1 MWIVRL
7 ALRRPYTFVVASLV
21 LLLLTPFVLMRTPTD
36 IFPSINI
43 PVVSIIWQYTGLDAK
58 DIEQRMNFMQERFL
72 TTTVN
77 DIEHIESNA
86 YNGIGVIKVFFRE
99 GTSVDAGVAQ
109 ITSTAQTAVRV
120 MPPGTTPPLIIRYSA
135 STVPILQYSVTS
147 SKRSEQEIF
156 DIAVNQIRIGLAT
169 VPGAAMPYPY
179 GGKMRLVSVD
189 LDLQA
194 LKAKNMAPLDVV
206 NALNA
211 QNLVLPSG
219 TAKIGSTEYAVDL
232 NTTTETMA
240 ELGDLPL
247 KTVNGAII
255 HLSDVAQVR
264 DGYAPQQNVVRNEG
278 VRGALMTI
286 YKTGAA
292 STLDV
297 VSGIKGALPR
307 ILSGLPSDL
316 EVKEFSDQSIFVR
329 AAISGVVREAVVA
342 AALTALMILLFLGSW
357 RSTLII
363 ALSIPLSVLS
373 SIVTLSA
380 LGETIN
386 LMTLGGLALAV
397 GILVDDATV
406 AIENIHRHMASGKGL
421 DDAILDG
428 AQEIAMPA
436 FVSTLCICIVFVP
449 MFFLTG
455 VAHYLF
461 VPLAEAVVF
470 AMLASYVLSRTLVPT
485 LVMWFYRNVQHYPQ
499 AHEKT
504 ETHSPMPGGSGD
516 TEYTREHH
524 TRHEELA
531 DRAVRAPSTPAGSP
545 WLRPFAAVQS
555 SFERGF
561 ERCREEYRLLLG
573 AILHHRVPFA
583 IIFLSFCAASLLLV
597 PQLGQDFF
605 PSVDA
610 GHFRLHMRAR
620 SGTRIEETAK
630 LVDEVEVDIR
640 QEIPA
645 KDFHGMLDNIGVP
658 ASSINLTYSDNGV
671 VGTGDAD
678 ILVSL
683 KEGHRPTDEYIK
695 RLRANLNRKFPG
707 VTFYFLPADIVSQSI
722 NFGLPAPFDVQVV
735 GRNQVKNRA
744 VAARLAEK
752 IRQVPGAVDV
762 RIQQPA
768 DLPKLNFDIDRDKA
782 SEMGL
787 TEKDVANSVLLSL
800 SGSGQ
805 VSPIYW
811 LDTSLGLQYLVN
823 VRVPEHHMDS
833 LAALNAIPIN
843 ASQPGEGNVQLL
855 ANLAKMT
862 RTNSSPVFSH
872 YNIAP
877 VIDVF
882 GGVSGRDLGGVLHDL
897 KPLIA
902 KAEQELPRGSFI
914 MLRGQAETMHS
925 SFTGLGIGLVMAI
938 VLIYLLLVVNFQSWL
953 DPFIII
959 TALPGALAGV
969 VWALHLSLTTLSVPA
984 LMGAIMSLGVA
995 TANSVLVV
1003 TFARNALQQGLD
1015 PLSAAWEA
1023 GVGRLRPVL
1032 MTAAAMVIGMF
1043 PMALAMGEGGEQN
1056 APLGRAVIGGLVLAT
1071 VATLFFVPVVF
1082 SLMHRRATV
1091 PVKPRPGIAPEI
1103 GGLPAAAGI

>member
-7 ALRRPYTFVVASLV
+7 ALRRPYTFVVAALV
-21 LLLLTPFVLMRTPTD
+21 LLLLTPFVLLRTPTD

-43 PVVSIIWQYTGLDAK
+43 PVVSIVWTYTGLDAQE
-58 DIEQRMNFMQERFL
+58 IEQRINYNQERSL

-109 ITSTAQTAVRV
+109 VTAISQTIIRSL
-120 MPPGTTPPLIIRYSA
+120 PPGTTPPLIIRYSA
-135 STVPILQYSVTS
+135 STVPILQYSIS
-147 SKRSEQEIF
+147 SPKLSEQEIF
-156 DIAVNQIRIGLAT
+156 DLSANQIRVGLAT
-169 VPGAAMPYPY
+169 VRGAAMPWPY
-179 GGKMRLVSVD
+179 GGKNRLVSVD
-189 LDLQA
+189 LDLAA
-194 LKAKNMAPLDVV
+194 LKAKNLAPMDVV
-206 NALNA
+206 NAVNA
-211 QNLVLPSG
+211 QNLIFPSG
-219 TAKIGSTEYAVDL
+219 TAKIGGTEYPVEL
-232 NTTTETMA
+232 NTSPKVMD
-240 ELGDLPL
+240 ELSDLPI
-247 KTVNGAII
+247 KTVYGAVI

-264 DGYAPQQNVVRNEG
+264 DGYQPQQNVVRNEG
-278 VRGALMTI
+278 VRGALLTV

-297 VSGIKGALPR
+297 VNGIKKALPR
-307 ILSGLPSDL
+307 VLSGLPPEL
-316 EVKEFSDQSIFVR
+316 NVKEFSDQSVFVR
-329 AAISGVVREAVVA
+329 SAITGVVREGIIA

-373 SIVTLSA
+373 SIAILSA

-406 AIENIHRHMASGKGL
+406 AIENIHRHMASGKPL
-421 DDAILDG
+421 EDSILDG

-470 AMLASYVLSRTLVPT
+470 AMLASYVISRTLVPT
-485 LVMWFYRNVQHYPQ
+485 LVMWFYRNVEHY
-499 AHEKT
+499 T
-504 ETHSPMPGGSGD
+504 EHSS
-516 TEYTREHH
+516 E
-524 TRHEELA
+524 
-531 DRAVRAPSTPAGSP
+531 SSP
-545 WLRPFAAVQS
+545 LWLQPFSAIQTG
-555 SFERGF
+555 FERGF
-561 ERCREEYRLLLG
+561 DRFRESYRLLLG
-573 AILHHRVPFA
+573 GLLHHRSVFA
-583 IIFLSFCAASLLLV
+583 LLFLVFCLGSLGLI

-610 GHFRLHMRAR
+610 GQFRLHLRAR

-630 LVDEVEVDIR
+630 LVDEIEAKIR
-640 QEIPA
+640 REIP
-645 KDFHGMLDNIGVP
+645 DDEFRGMLDNIGIP
-658 ASSINLTYSDNGV
+658 ASSVNLTYNDSGL

-683 KEGHRPTDEYIK
+683 KPEHHPTSDYMK
-695 RLRANLNRKFPG
+695 RLRLCLSRDFPG
-707 VTFYFLPADIVSQSI
+707 ITFYFLPADIVSQSI
-722 NFGLPAPFDVQVV
+722 NFGLPAPIDIQVV
-735 GRNQVKNRA
+735 GRDQAKNREI
-744 VAARLAEK
+744 AAKLADK
-752 IRQVPGAVDV
+752 LRQVPGAVDV
-762 RIQQPA
+762 RVQQPG
-768 DLPKLNFDIDRDKA
+768 DLPKLEFTIDRTKA

-787 TEKDVANSVLLSL
+787 AERDVANSVLLSL

-805 VSPIYW
+805 VQPVYW
-811 LDTSLGLQYLVN
+811 MNPENGIQYLVN
-823 VRVPEHHMDS
+823 IRVPEHRMDS
-833 LAALNAIPIN
+833 LSALNSIPIN
-843 ASQPGEGNVQLL
+843 ASLPGSGDVQLL
-855 ANLAKMT
+855 ANLAT
-862 RTNSSPVFSH
+862 FRRTAGPPVISH
-872 YNIAP
+872 YNIVP

-882 GGVSGRDLGGVLHDL
+882 GAVSGRDLGGVLRDL

-902 KAEQELPRGSFI
+902 QTEKELPRGSFI
-914 MLRGQAETMHS
+914 MLRGQAQTMSS
-925 SFTGLGIGLVMAI
+925 SFTGLGIGLVMAM

-969 VWALHLSLTTLSVPA
+969 AWALHITLTTLSVPA

-1003 TFARNALQQGLD
+1003 TFARTALQRGEE
-1015 PLSAAWEA
+1015 PLMAAWEA
-1023 GVGRLRPVL
+1023 GVSRLRPVL
-1032 MTAAAMVIGMF
+1032 MTAAAMVIGML
-1043 PMALAMGEGGEQN
+1043 PMALSLGEGGEQN

-1071 VATLFFVPVVF
+1071 LATLFFVPVVF
-1082 SLMHRRATV
+1082 SLLHRRA
-1091 PVKPRPGIAPEI
+1091 PVTNDNFAI
-1103 GGLPAAAGI
+1103 PANGHFGPTPARA